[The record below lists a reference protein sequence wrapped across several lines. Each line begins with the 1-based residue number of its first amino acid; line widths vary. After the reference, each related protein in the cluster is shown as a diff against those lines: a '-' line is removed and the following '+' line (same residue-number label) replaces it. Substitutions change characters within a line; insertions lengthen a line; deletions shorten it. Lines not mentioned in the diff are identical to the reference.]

1 MAISVSS
8 DCPDMLFRLSHRA
21 AVSSPGAVSRA
32 GEDLAV
38 TEETA
43 AGQVAWP
50 SRETLLYVRS
60 PPVRNPLPLPRSL
73 TCVRCQLTHDLHVPV
88 LAFQIVDGAHVVQ
101 AATGHQVP

>member
-1 MAISVSS
+1 M
-8 DCPDMLFRLSHRA
+8 F
-21 AVSSPGAVSRA
+21 SPGAVSRA

-50 SRETLLYVRS
+50 TTETLLYVRTLTVS
-60 PPVRNPLPLPRSL
+60 NSSLPRSL
-73 TCVRCQLTHDLHVPV
+73 TCVRRQLAHDLHVPV

-101 AATGHQVP
+101 AATGHKVPRRCVGAGHHPR